1 MVTLAYIPGAFETSE
16 PKTSL
21 GNASDIFASIPIK
34 PVPSTFTAFS
44 STLPFSPK
52 STLFPS
58 ADKLPSESLVSFLI
72 LSPVDVCL
80 GVSSKRL
87 SISPEISSWSAV
99 RLSSNKLC
107 ISSEISS

>member
-34 PVPSTFTAFS
+34 PVPSTFS

-52 STLFPS
+52 STLFTS

-99 RLSSNKLC
+99 KLSSNKLC